1 MSSFSSH
8 LLVEALRA
16 KHVLT
21 LHRFNE
27 LFKDQVTVDVRAALI
42 KRWQAGIKALGLE
55 VPEQAKREERLRSE
69 KAVIEI
75 TLNDRPIK
83 LGSSTELGRAAEV
96 SPSVKVPYLH
106 SKEERNLV
114 KRRLFDDAEAT
125 FKVIIKGWRSAFM
138 HERGDGQLATDFKVR
153 RDERSVRLLLSSKDG
168 DVEHETTIFYVS
180 IEHGKLG
187 SKLRSYD
194 TVYLGVTA

>member
-1 MSSFSSH
+1 MANFSSH
-8 LLVEALRA
+8 LISEALKS

-27 LFKDQVTVDVRAALI
+27 LFKDQVTVDVRAALV
-42 KRWQAGIKALGLE
+42 KRWRAGIKALGLV
-55 VPEQAKREERLRSE
+55 VPEQAAKEERIRSE

-75 TLNDRPIK
+75 TLSDRPLK
-83 LGSSTELGRAAEV
+83 LAASTELGRMAEV
-96 SPSVKVPYLH
+96 APSVKVPYLH

-114 KRRLFDDAEAT
+114 RKRLFDEAEAA
-125 FKVIIKGWRSAFM
+125 FKSVIKTWREAFQ
-138 HERGDGQLATDFKVR
+138 HEKANGQLGTDFKIR

-168 DVEHETTIFYVS
+168 DVEHETPIFYVS

-194 TVYLGVTA
+194 LIYLGVTS